1 MIFFIFGTFILA
13 KSYILGVVECECPMQ
28 NSLSVQSIT
37 EVRFKLD
44 RIRQAVR
51 MGSLT
56 FIIAVVVTLVS
67 TGLAEVVSLP
77 VALLILFVIILIGI
91 LFDVIGV
98 SATAAE
104 MAPLNAKAAKKIFGA
119 KKALFLLRRADVVA
133 SFCCDIVGDICGTI
147 SGALGAVIVLRLST
161 GFQLSEDVLE
171 VLFLALIAS
180 LMVGGKAYGKRIGIE
195 RANDIIF
202 VIGKVLATIELVF
215 HFRRKKDN
223 GGEVRW
229 LSLKRSTTRRNSK
242 S

>member
-1 MIFFIFGTFILA
+1 MERLRRA
-13 KSYILGVVECECPMQ
+13 L
-28 NSLSVQSIT
+28 
-37 EVRFKLD
+37 
-44 RIRQAVR
+44 R

-56 FIIAVVVTLVS
+56 FIIAVLVTLLS
-67 TGLAEVVSLP
+67 TGLAEMVSLP
-77 VALLILFVIILIGI
+77 VALLILLVIIFIGI
-91 LFDVIGV
+91 IFDLIGV

-171 VLFLALIAS
+171 VIFLALIAA

-202 VIGKVLATIELVF
+202 IIGKIIATIELILRF
-215 HFRRKKDN
+215 GRKNDN

-229 LSLKRSTTRRNSK
+229 LSLKRLTTRKNSND
-242 S
+242 